1 MKIIIE
7 RFGPIDKFEYDLD
20 KELIVTY
27 GNNNIG
33 KSYAMQIVYLLL
45 KTFIGNNTFMVSAR
59 YNQMFLYPRHIGI
72 PLPFKKIENMVKTF
86 KESDQQIKD
95 ITHDV
100 VKETNNLISA
110 VFIPEF
116 INSCKN
122 TFGNLEKTLEKNPII
137 TIIHN
142 KHNLNIDLKA
152 NAIEVI
158 IDIKPVH
165 LKKTVSDFH
174 KSRNLSSHLDIY
186 VVDNID
192 DIEKPV
198 NLIIKEIRE
207 NFMRYIWL
215 ISNNFENVYFLPASR
230 SGIYAGM
237 NAFGSIVAELSRN
250 RAYFTRKI
258 EFPGISEPISDYFIA
273 LSNIKIKTNE
283 DLKKI
288 YSEIED
294 NILKG
299 KVTFEKNKNALM
311 YKPNNVDALYE
322 MTEVSSMVSEISPI
336 VAFLKY
342 IISTEN
348 RKNRKVK
355 SILFIEEPEAHL
367 HPNNQ
372 IMLMEIFAQLINMDV
387 KLIMSSHSN
396 YVFNKINNLILSGK
410 LDYNIY
416 DPIVL
421 EESLNGSVSKHVVVD
436 DLGADDENFVDVSE
450 VLYNERE
457 EIIEN
462 LNMED

>member
-7 RFGPIDKFEYDLD
+7 KFGPIDKFEYDLD

-45 KTFIGNNTFMVSAR
+45 KTFIGNIYMTPRRSS
-59 YNQMFLYPRHIGI
+59 QMYLYPRHIGI
-72 PLPFKKIENMVKTF
+72 SMPVKSIENMVQTF
-86 KESDQQIKD
+86 IESGEQMKD
-95 ITHDV
+95 ITNDIV
-100 VKETNNLISA
+100 IEVYKLISST
-110 VFIPEF
+110 FMPEF
-116 INSCKN
+116 VNSCKN
-122 TFGNLEKTLEKNPII
+122 TFGNIEKTLDKNPLI
-137 TIIHN
+137 TIDYNEYKFI
-142 KHNLNIDLKA
+142 IDLK
-152 NAIEVI
+152 NNK
-158 IDIKPVH
+158 IDGTIKIKPVH

-186 VVDNID
+186 VVE

-198 NLIIKEIRE
+198 NLIFKEIRDI
-207 NFMRYIWL
+207 FLSYVWL
-215 ISNNFENVYFLPASR
+215 ISYNFENVYFLPASR

-237 NAFGSIVAELSRN
+237 NAFGSIVAELSKN

-273 LSNIKIKTNE
+273 LSNIKIKANE
-283 DLKKI
+283 RLAKI
-288 YSEIED
+288 YSDIED

-299 KVTFEKNKNALM
+299 KVTFEKSKNALM
-311 YKPNNVDALYE
+311 YQPNNIDASYE

-342 IISTEN
+342 IVSTESH
-348 RKNRKVK
+348 KDKKTK

-457 EIIEN
+457 EIIRN